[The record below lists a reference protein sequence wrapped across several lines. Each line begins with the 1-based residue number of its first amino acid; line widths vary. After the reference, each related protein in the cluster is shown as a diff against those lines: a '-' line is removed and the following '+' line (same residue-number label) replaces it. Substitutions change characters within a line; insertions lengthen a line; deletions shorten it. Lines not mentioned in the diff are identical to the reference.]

1 MQNALSTKA
10 GRLFT
15 FGTLYIAEGVPLGF
29 TATAM
34 AAYMR
39 REGLDVSQI
48 GAFVGMLYLPWGLSG
63 PGRRWSTCSGS
74 IGLADVKPGS

>member
-1 MQNALSTKA
+1 MVCFRNNEKSQANILTQNILATRIGRLST
-10 GRLFT
+10 
-15 FGTLYIAEGVPLGF
+15 FGILYIAEGVPLGF

-48 GAFVGMLYLPWGLSG
+48 GATVGMPLPEASW
-63 PGRRWSTCSGS
+63 
-74 IGLADVKPGS
+74 